1 MREHFSFL
9 GNAVEQPDVSEES
22 EKRKKREKKRTEL
35 HKF

>member
-9 GNAVEQPDVSEES
+9 GNAVEQSDVSEES
-22 EKRKKREKKRTEL
+22 EKRKKREKRRTEL